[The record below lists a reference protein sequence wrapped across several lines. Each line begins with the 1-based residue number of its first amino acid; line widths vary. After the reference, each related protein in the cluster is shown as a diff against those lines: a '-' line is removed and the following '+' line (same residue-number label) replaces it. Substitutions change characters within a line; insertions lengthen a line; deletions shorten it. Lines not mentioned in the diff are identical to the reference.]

1 MRIDSLLCAMLVVS
15 WLAAGAVWF
24 FWKVGGTV
32 RHDLASVAS
41 NGGAG
46 IGQSVLSTT

>member
-1 MRIDSLLCAMLVVS
+1 MLLVSLL
-15 WLAAGAVWF
+15 AARAAWF
-24 FWKVGGTV
+24 LWKVGRTV